1 MATMNIGTK
10 PVGSIVK
17 VKIDGTP
24 KNFIIVHQG
33 KPSSMYDDSCN
44 GTWLLMEDVFEQQKW
59 HASDVN
65 DYEKSDIATKY
76 LASTFY
82 SKIDSVIREQIK
94 QVKIPYRPGSGAS
107 PTPINSGASGLSVK
121 VFLLS
126 GYEVGFTTTVNSYFP
141 VDGAKLDYFIEGD
154 TTEAR
159 NKRIGKLSG
168 SATGW
173 WLRSPCCY
181 SSVGAAGAWVVV
193 SHGSCNYYG
202 CSGAWGVRPAF
213 IVPSSLLVSDDGT
226 VSTNTAPTTPAS
238 ITIPEKVNG
247 GTSITVTWAAST
259 DKESNLSGYKVERST
274 NGGSGWEQIYQGAAT
289 TTNDTVPFGVPS
301 VQYRVK
307 AYDAQG
313 LESDWRNS
321 AQRDVNNNTAPTAPP
336 SITVPVSPA
345 ANEQVTISWAASSD
359 TEGNLTGYR
368 LERKHDSEEWEQIY
382 QGADTTYT
390 DTITGGWKTVQYRV
404 KAYDSDNAESVYTTS
419 ETRTVDNNQAPVI
432 TCSEHPTGSDLGEK
446 TEGFSINYQVSDPDG
461 DTVTVIEAIDGV
473 TKRSHQPESGVQQT
487 FDITGD
493 YFMGLLNGKRTIT
506 ITAQD
511 PKGKQAVHTLTFTKA
526 VHELLITLKTPMEA
540 DALITKMVMS
550 IARSIPED
558 AEFKVEVTNNG
569 KDTEPTWEDATQ
581 AIKTGM
587 NFLFSNQTA
596 EKGNAFNFRITAKR
610 GEGGQGGHID
620 SLGGAFE

>member
-33 KPSSMYDDSCN
+33 KPSDMYDESCN
-44 GTWLLMEDVFEQQKW
+44 GTWLLMQDIYETTKW
-59 HASDVN
+59 HNSNVN
-65 DYEKSDIATKY
+65 DYEKSDINATY
-76 LASTFY
+76 LPAFY
-82 SKIDSVIREQIK
+82 NKIDATIRSQIK
-94 QVKIPYRPGSGAS
+94 LAKIPYRPGSGTS
-107 PTPINSGASGLSVK
+107 GTVNSGASGLPVH

-126 GYEVGFTTTVNSYFP
+126 DREVGYTKTNVNQYICD
-141 VDGAKLDYFIEGD
+141 DGALLGYFREGD
-154 TTEAR
+154 GGSGTTGGDL
-159 NKRIGKLSG
+159 RIAKLNG
-168 SATGW
+168 AATLW
-173 WLRSPCCY
+173 WLRSPSLYGATYAWYVNSGGYASGHYC
-181 SSVGAAGAWVVV
+181 SVAYGA
-193 SHGSCNYYG
+193 
-202 CSGAWGVRPAF
+202 RPAF

-247 GTSITVTWAAST
+247 GASIAVTWAAST

-274 NGGSGWEQIYQGAAT
+274 NGGSAWEQIYQGAAT

-432 TCSEHPTGSDLGEK
+432 TCSEHPSGSDLGEK
-446 TEGFSINYQVSDPDG
+446 KEGFSINYQVSDPDG